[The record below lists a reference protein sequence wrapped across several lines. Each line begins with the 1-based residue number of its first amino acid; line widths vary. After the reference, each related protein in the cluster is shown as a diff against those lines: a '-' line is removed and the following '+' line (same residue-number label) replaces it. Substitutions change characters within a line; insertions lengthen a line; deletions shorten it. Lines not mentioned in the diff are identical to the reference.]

1 MIRRILVA
9 LDASP
14 DSLAAAEAAAEMA
27 ALLNAELHGLFV
39 EDAELL
45 RLVESPLAREIDL
58 LTASAHDAESAAVE
72 GQLRAHARKAREAL
86 DALADRLRIKS
97 SFQVARGT
105 VAQEILTAAAEA
117 DLVTLG
123 RIGWTVRHRR
133 DLGKTARA
141 LISGRRGRVLLL
153 GRSVAVKAPIV
164 VLYDASDAGRDAL
177 DLAVHLADRRADPL
191 RVLLIGD
198 DPDALRAEATGRHAA
213 GAGALWLGQAGPE
226 AVANAVSRQMG
237 GVVIVPIGGAVLGEE
252 HLRCL
257 LDTVA
262 CPVLA
267 VTAPETAPAARTL
280 NHRR

>member
-27 ALLNAELHGLFV
+27 ALLSAELHGLFV

-45 RLVESPLAREIDL
+45 RLVESPLARELDL
-58 LTASAHDAESAAVE
+58 LTASTRDTEPRKVK
-72 GQLRAHARKAREAL
+72 GQLKAHARRARETL
-86 DALADRLRIKS
+86 DNLANRLRVKS

-105 VAQEILTAAAEA
+105 VAQEILTAAEEA

-123 RIGWTVRHRR
+123 RIGWTVRRRR

-141 LISGRRGRVLLL
+141 LISQRRGRVLLL
-153 GRSVAVKAPIV
+153 ERSVAVKAPIV
-164 VLYDASDAGRDAL
+164 VLFDASDAALDAL
-177 DLAVHLADRRADPL
+177 ELAVHLAGRRHDPL
-191 RVLLIGD
+191 RVLLIGKTPNILD
-198 DPDALRAEATGRHAA
+198 SEAADRLPA
-213 GAGALWLGQAGPE
+213 GTQKIFLGQPEPE
-226 AVANAVSRQMG
+226 ALAQTVHRQMG
-237 GVVIVPIGGAVLGEE
+237 GVVVVPVDRTEFGEE
-252 HLRCL
+252 YLRCL

-267 VTAPETAPAARTL
+267 VS
-280 NHRR
+280 